1 MKLSIRFLNLC
12 ERARVIGLI
21 CALACLT
28 ASCTSL
34 IDATHKGPVADNL
47 GKRPLG
53 TRWNDEMLE
62 SKATVNIRSAHP
74 RLKEA
79 NFRVTSFNGVVLLTG
94 QIASKEIQNL
104 AERTVN
110 DLRGVRKVYNKL
122 QISGPTSMVSRSNDA
137 WLVTKIKTAMFV
149 NDETDAN
156 RIKVV
161 TENGVV
167 YLLGLLTRDEAD
179 KAVEVS
185 RSVYGVQKIVKV
197 FEYIN

>member
-1 MKLSIRFLNLC
+1 
-12 ERARVIGLI
+12 V
-21 CALACLT
+21 
-28 ASCTSL
+28 
-34 IDATHKGPVADNL
+34 H
-47 GKRPLG
+47 
-53 TRWNDEMLE
+53 
-62 SKATVNIRSAHP
+62 
-74 RLKEA
+74 
-79 NFRVTSFNGVVLLTG
+79 
-94 QIASKEIQNL
+94 
-104 AERTVN
+104 
-110 DLRGVRKVYNKL
+110 DLRGVRKVHNEL

-149 NDETDAN
+149 NDETDAL